1 MPLEKKPVDQ
11 TTKEVRPDFES
22 AKAYYW
28 MKQTRELAEQ
38 GTPLKKW
45 PRKPRKNKAEH
56 SFWSQ
61 VDRRLSRRAFT
72 VSVSFDKDGKI
83 IREE

>member
-1 MPLEKKPVDQ
+1 MQQRKQVDC
-11 TTKEVRPDFES
+11 TTKEVKPDFES
-22 AKAYYW
+22 GKGYYW
-28 MKQTRELAEQ
+28 MKQMRDLAEQ

-61 VDRRLSRRAFT
+61 VDQRLSRRAFT
-72 VSVSFDKDGKI
+72 VSVAFDKDGKI
-83 IREE
+83 IREG

>member
-1 MPLEKKPVDQ
+1 MEKDLTSKDV
-11 TTKEVRPDFES
+11 KPDFES

-28 MKQTRELAEQ
+28 LKQTRELQES

-56 SFWSQ
+56 SFWAQ
-61 VDRRLSRRAFT
+61 VDRRVSRRAFT